1 MEFIT
6 GIRLYIIVGT
16 NREVYEKLLLLS
28 CVGFELAV
36 GKGIENTPGEQI

>member
-28 CVGFELAV
+28 CAGFEVAIGQL
-36 GKGIENTPGEQI
+36 N